1 MIHGII
7 DMGTAHPL
15 CRNRNRKENIMTIK
29 TKITKTARKP
39 AARKPVARKPAARKP
54 VARKP
59 AAKKPVT
66 RKPAATKIADFAPI
80 AKAARSYVDGVIAHE
95 QENSKSSEAM
105 GKALAAL
112 FPKREKR
119 FGLRADG
126 KSYRASNSNAP
137 LTFVSLWSAV
147 YDGAAV
153 RHPDGKIQWV
163 NEAQKKHRSNV
174 WSAVLAYVRGEIET
188 FSWNLSR
195 QRTKE
200 KNTTKG
206 TKGTKPKAK
215 ETATESIMRRLKL
228 IDGEIDKK
236 IDAGSH
242 AQNARA
248 LIRRAIE
255 ELDKIDQ

>member
-29 TKITKTARKP
+29 TKITKT
-39 AARKPVARKPAARKP
+39 ARKPAARKP

-126 KSYRASNSNAP
+126 KSYRASNANAP
-137 LTFVSLWSAV
+137 LAFVALWSAV